1 MDREQELNKKSM
13 KRRFGIGYE
22 CKSDEE
28 FLKIRESILNPQPIP
43 EPLVKV
49 VEYATSKILYE
60 EKRPTLVSTTVSL
73 PIKRQGFSKLKA
85 FLKRKKQTLD
95 LEINR

>member
-1 MDREQELNKKSM
+1 MTRKH
-13 KRRFGIGYE
+13 GIGYTVT
-22 CKSDEE
+22 SQEE
-28 FLKIRESILNPQPIP
+28 FLKIKESLENPQPIP

-49 VEYATSKILYE
+49 VEYATRKILYE
-60 EKRPTLVSTTVSL
+60 EKRPTLVSRTVSL
-73 PIKRQGFSKLKA
+73 PIKIQKFSKLKA